1 MAEIDIRDYPPYKL
15 TDAEAAATVG
25 RYQEDLTA
33 APAPN
38 LVMAEHEHMV
48 ETGRTPAAPPG
59 VVFTGDVYEENTGE
73 PVSAHDAAV
82 AAFPPEVRTT
92 VPDTI
97 DLDEPSVEEAAEAL
111 TADEVAATT
120 SEEDP
125 AAAEAAKAEAAAAAE
140 AQAAADAQ
148 AAQAEAEA
156 TAEAEAAAQAA
167 KVDWNE
173 YTVADLRIELGK
185 RGIEYEYSAR
195 KADLVSLLE
204 ASE

>member
-73 PVSAHDAAV
+73 PVSAHEAAV

-97 DLDEPSVEEAAEAL
+97 DPDEGVEEAAEAL
-111 TADEVAATT
+111 
-120 SEEDP
+120 
-125 AAAEAAKAEAAAAAE
+125 AAAE
-140 AQAAADAQ
+140 
-148 AAQAEAEA
+148 
-156 TAEAEAAAQAA
+156 
-167 KVDWNE
+167 
-173 YTVADLRIELGK
+173 L
-185 RGIEYEYSAR
+185 
-195 KADLVSLLE
+195 
-204 ASE
+204 